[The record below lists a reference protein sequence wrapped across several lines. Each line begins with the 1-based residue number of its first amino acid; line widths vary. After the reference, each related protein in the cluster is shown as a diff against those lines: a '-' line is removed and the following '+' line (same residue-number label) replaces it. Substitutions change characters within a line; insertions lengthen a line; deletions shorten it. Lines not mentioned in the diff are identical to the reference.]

1 MSEVRQ
7 ESPLVQF
14 LTPEWTG
21 TRPTG
26 AAGVELRERAFMG
39 HLNLR
44 GDTADQ
50 AFLDAVQA
58 ALRFG
63 LPIEPNTV
71 AEGGEFAALWLGPN
85 EWLVLTPSG
94 RETALAGALRDSLGE
109 VLSSVVDVTGGQ
121 TVINL
126 HGPHVRDLL
135 AKGCTL
141 DLHPRAFGPGRCAQ
155 SLVAKASVTVR
166 QLDDSPSFDLIVRRS
181 FADYLAIW
189 IEDAAQEY
197 GLAVM
202 TDKVE

>member
-14 LTPEWTG
+14 LTTG
-21 TRPTG
+21 RIGDRPTD
-26 AAGVELRERAFMG
+26 AGVELRERAFMG

-50 AFLDAVQA
+50 AFLEAVQG
-58 ALRFG
+58 ALELG
-63 LPIEPNTV
+63 LPVEPNTV
-71 AEGGEFAALWLGPN
+71 AESGELAALWLGPN
-85 EWLVLTPSG
+85 EWLVLTPPHQ
-94 RETALAGALRDSLGE
+94 ETALAQALRDALGE
-109 VLSSVVDVTGGQ
+109 VFSSVVDVTGGQ

-126 HGPHVRDLL
+126 RGPRVRDLL

-155 SLVAKASVTVR
+155 TLVAKANVTVR

-181 FADYLAIW
+181 FADYLALW
-189 IEDAAQEY
+189 IEDAAEEY
-197 GLAVM
+197 GLAVVG
-202 TDKVE
+202 DAGG